1 MTLKKVYFGSF
12 KQQNILKHNSNV
24 ISKNLIVKLSVI
36 KNKLF
41 WVAFPII
48 FILINNTTYAQSII
62 TNAQSSY
69 IRLNSYDGVIANNVF
84 GLKIYV
90 RQNNV
95 SIQNWTLAARVNGEV
110 KNGEGK
116 VFDLS
121 KMSIQINNISGE
133 GLTLR
138 KIGMNKEPVLVS
150 EKEFPIFENSK
161 APIFSTDNLKE
172 FYISFNIIIEAGNY
186 LEALKSW
193 DQYQMNMIFL
203 LRDEH
208 LELLSESESS
218 ILMRITPQ
226 AD

>member
-1 MTLKKVYFGSF
+1 LNLTLLSE
-12 KQQNILKHNSNV
+12 
-24 ISKNLIVKLSVI
+24 NLIVKLSVVN
-36 KNKLF
+36 NKLF

-48 FILINNTTYAQSII
+48 FILINNTTNAQSII

-69 IRLNSYDGVIANNVF
+69 IRLNSYDGIIANNVF

-90 RQNNV
+90 RENNV
-95 SIQNWTLAARVNGEV
+95 SIPNWTLAARVNGQV
-110 KNGEGK
+110 KNEEGK

-138 KIGMNKEPVLVS
+138 KIGTNKKLVPLS
-150 EKEFPIFENSK
+150 ENEFPIFKNSK
-161 APIFSTDNLKE
+161 APIISTDNLKE
-172 FYISFNIIIEAGNY
+172 FYISFNIIIEGGNY

-193 DQYQMNMIFL
+193 DQYQMDMAFF

-208 LELLSESESS
+208 NELISQSESS